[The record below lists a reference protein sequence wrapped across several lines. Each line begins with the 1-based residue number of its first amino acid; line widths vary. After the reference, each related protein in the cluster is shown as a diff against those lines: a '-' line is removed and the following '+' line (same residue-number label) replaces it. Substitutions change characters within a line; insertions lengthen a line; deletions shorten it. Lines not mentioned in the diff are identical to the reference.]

1 MVLADLPT
9 GAGDLTGLDLDMN
22 ALRPT
27 LLALMLLVMA
37 APSAR
42 PEVDLKPLLTGEMAK
57 FTPSP
62 APKPAQPA
70 PFRDAADTELTLAKF
85 RGQVVL
91 VNLWATWCVPCRVEM
106 PDLDRLQA
114 ELGGPDFQV
123 VAISQDRAGATKAKA
138 FLVEIGLKHLDF
150 YIDATMKSGR
160 AWGAYGLPTTFLLDR
175 DGNEVGRYLG
185 PANWA
190 SPEAVRLIRAVM
202 AQKPS
207 G

>member
-1 MVLADLPT
+1 
-9 GAGDLTGLDLDMN
+9 
-22 ALRPT
+22 
-27 LLALMLLVMA
+27 MA
-37 APSAR
+37 APSAW
-42 PEVDLKPLLTGEMAK
+42 PDEDLKPLLTGEMAK

-62 APKPAQPA
+62 APKPAQLA

-85 RGQVVL
+85 RGKVVL

-114 ELGGPDFQV
+114 ALGGPDFQV
-123 VAISQDRAGATKAKA
+123 VAISQDRAGAAKAKA
-138 FLVEIGLKHLDF
+138 FLAEVGLKNLDF

-185 PANWA
+185 PADWA
-190 SPEAVRLIRAVM
+190 GPAAQRLIQAVM
-202 AQKPS
+202 ARKPA